1 MSGKIA
7 LNAMSA
13 VMTAGF
19 FVSAA
24 TADETKKVKL
34 GYGHSVSKSD
44 TIKGDNSLIYQFAGK
59 KGQSLNL
66 NFVPTE
72 GTCGYDLYSPGMAVP
87 MFLGGSGVGAFSGKL
102 PANGDYRVKIR
113 IKHANADDRCRF
125 DVRFKLRG

>member
-1 MSGKIA
+1 MSGRIA
-7 LNAMSA
+7 LLAISA
-13 VMTAGF
+13 AAVAAL

-24 TADETKKVKL
+24 TADETKKVKFRD
-34 GYGHSVSKSD
+34 GHSVSKSD
-44 TIKGDNSLIYQFAGK
+44 AIKGTRTLTYQFAAK

-102 PANGDYRVKIR
+102 PANGDYRVKIH
-113 IKHANADDRCRF
+113 IKHANADDHCRF
-125 DVRFKLRG
+125 DVTLKLRG